1 MPLGEADRSDQP
13 RFGPGL
19 GWGLG
24 LGLFACGLG
33 PAVAAAQGLP
43 PSSGACAPAVQVEG
57 DPALSSAVSA
67 ALRARGVASQPSA
80 GCPVTRVSLQGSEL
94 HIVVLLRDE
103 IRRAERVVA
112 DRDTAVAL
120 IESWVR
126 SDLSAPLLLSAVLP
140 SPAAPAP
147 EPPPALSSPAP
158 AVSARPAASAAA
170 YFDVGGDVTGRP
182 WLGAN
187 LRGCG
192 RLYRLCLGGS
202 WRTLAQIG
210 NESRDGRRIATE
222 FLALV
227 ALPLTWGRLSLTPSL
242 GLGVSWL
249 HTAARILVEE
259 SHGSIEESGSSASG
273 TVTAVAVSADQGQLQ
288 AELRLELAVR
298 LVADLS
304 LSLAAG
310 FDATLSHVT
319 PPLVAVPVT
328 KDGTTTSQIVE
339 LAMPPW
345 GLGLGQLG
353 LRWSPR

>member
-1 MPLGEADRSDQP
+1 MPLGEADRRGQS
-13 RFGPGL
+13 RLGP
-19 GWGLG
+19 GLG
-24 LGLFACGLG
+24 LGLGLLACGLW
-33 PAVAAAQGLP
+33 PALAAAQSLP
-43 PSSGACAPAVQVEG
+43 AASGACAPAVQVEG
-57 DPALSSAVSA
+57 DPALSGAVSA

-80 GCPVTRVSLQGSEL
+80 GCPVSRVSLQGSEL
-94 HIVVLLRDE
+94 RIVVLLRDE

-140 SPAAPAP
+140 SPAAAGLDPASAP
-147 EPPPALSSPAP
+147 LSPTPAGP
-158 AVSARPAASAAA
+158 ARPAASIAVF
-170 YFDVGGDVTGRP
+170 FDAGGDVTGRP

-187 LRGCG
+187 LRGCA

-222 FLALV
+222 FLALL
-227 ALPLTWGRLSLTPSL
+227 ALPLAWGRFSLTPSL

-249 HTAARILVEE
+249 HTAARILAEE
-259 SHGSIEESGSSASG
+259 SHGTIEESGSGPSP

-288 AELRLELAVR
+288 TELRLELAFR

-304 LSLAAG
+304 LSLAAS

-339 LAMPPW
+339 LVMPPW

>member
-1 MPLGEADRSDQP
+1 MPLGQADRRGQFRS
-13 RFGPGL
+13 GP
-19 GWGLG
+19 GLG
-24 LGLFACGLG
+24 LGLGLG
-33 PAVAAAQGLP
+33 LLAGGLWPAVSAAQGLP
-43 PSSGACAPAVQVEG
+43 PASGACAPAVQVEG

-94 HIVVLLRDE
+94 RIVVLLRDE

-126 SDLSAPLLLSAVLP
+126 SDLSAPLLLSAVMP
-140 SPAAPAP
+140 SPALSDPAPAP
-147 EPPPALSSPAP
+147 PSPAP
-158 AVSARPAASAAA
+158 LVPARPAASIAVF
-170 YFDVGGDVTGRP
+170 FDAGGDVTGRP

-227 ALPLTWGRLSLTPSL
+227 ALPLAWGRFSLTPSL

-259 SHGSIEESGSSASG
+259 SHGTIEESGSSPSP

-288 AELRLELAVR
+288 TELRLELAFR

-304 LSLAAG
+304 LSLAAS

-328 KDGTTTSQIVE
+328 KDGMTSSQIVE